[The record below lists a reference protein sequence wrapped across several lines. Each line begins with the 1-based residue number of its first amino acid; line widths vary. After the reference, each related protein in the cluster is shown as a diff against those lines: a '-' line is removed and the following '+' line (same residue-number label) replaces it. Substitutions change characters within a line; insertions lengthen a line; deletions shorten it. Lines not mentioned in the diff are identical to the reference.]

1 MCPVITARPWV
12 PGRGPATHHPTTAGS
27 AGGSRVPV
35 GDTPMG
41 ITRIRVSEP
50 PSVMA
55 TGTAI
60 GGSAIGETGAVSGA
74 AIVSGTVPGRG

>member
-1 MCPVITARPWV
+1 
-12 PGRGPATHHPTTAGS
+12 
-27 AGGSRVPV
+27 
-35 GDTPMG
+35 MG

-74 AIVSGTVPGRG
+74 AIVSGAVPGRGWISD